1 MKINRG
7 PRRSGDSV
15 TGRKKGSAGSAG
27 KRWAGL
33 LTFALAPLVVL
44 ASPGVASASSQECL
58 GNSSTPANADIAGNW
73 STKYQTRSVTV
84 QQASN
89 TWQDW
94 VWRGD
99 LNHLTYQC
107 PWNVPSCTYAWSQSK
122 TTGWKWSVGLKL
134 KLPSALNKSL
144 SELAELT
151 PSYERNGSTTTAFT
165 WQITMRPG
173 QFAAPIQ
180 VVERRWTQGVYQGIY
195 HSTGRSCLPNPGDIN
210 ARPHFYTWSP
220 NERWGNWTSNIA
232 VRDYGTYHVW

>member
-7 PRRSGDSV
+7 PRRSGDAV
-15 TGRKKGSAGSAG
+15 TGRQKGPAR

-33 LTFALAPLVVL
+33 FTLALVPLVVL
-44 ASPGVASASSQECL
+44 ASPGVAAASSQECL

-73 STKYQTRSVTV
+73 STEHQTRSVTT

-122 TTGWKWSVGLKL
+122 TTGWKWSAGLNL
-134 KLPSALNKSL
+134 KVPSVL
-144 SELAELT
+144 SNE
-151 PSYERNGSTTTAFT
+151 PSDLYGDSGA
-165 WQITMRPG
+165 
-173 QFAAPIQ
+173 
-180 VVERRWTQGVYQGIY
+180 
-195 HSTGRSCLPNPGDIN
+195 RSSWPLV
-210 ARPHFYTWSP
+210 AS
-220 NERWGNWTSNIA
+220 S
-232 VRDYGTYHVW
+232 